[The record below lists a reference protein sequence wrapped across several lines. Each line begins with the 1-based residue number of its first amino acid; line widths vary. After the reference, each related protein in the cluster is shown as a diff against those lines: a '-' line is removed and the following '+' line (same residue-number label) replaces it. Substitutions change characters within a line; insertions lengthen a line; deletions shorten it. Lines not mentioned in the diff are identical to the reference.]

1 MKFSSIPALQHPSI
15 SFIQGTVTK
24 IDNLSKSAKYIS
36 STEVRKEG
44 SISYDYLI
52 AASGLRRQFPAVPQ
66 SLDKESYLKEAS
78 QHISEISAATDGIVV
93 VGGGAVG
100 IEMATE
106 LKLTFPGLKITL
118 VHSRSDLLSNEPLPE
133 EFKSETLKLVQEM
146 EVDVILSSRVTA
158 VKDNDDGSKTV
169 EINGSTSIKAG
180 KVIWA
185 LSHQLPSSTYLPTE
199 ALDADG
205 LVKIRA
211 S

>member
-1 MKFSSIPALQHPSI
+1 M
-15 SFIQGTVTK
+15 
-24 IDNLSKSAKYIS
+24 
-36 STEVRKEG
+36 RKEG